1 MMAPKTKE
9 YMVCFAQEMFHL
21 LEPTLYG
28 KKVMR
33 IEAGEISWS
42 QVMED
47 LRLWRE
53 KPGLQKKGEKYIF
66 EGCYGEN
73 GMRFAHRMLCE
84 E

>member
-42 QVMED
+42 QVM
-47 LRLWRE
+47 
-53 KPGLQKKGEKYIF
+53 
-66 EGCYGEN
+66 
-73 GMRFAHRMLCE
+73 
-84 E
+84 